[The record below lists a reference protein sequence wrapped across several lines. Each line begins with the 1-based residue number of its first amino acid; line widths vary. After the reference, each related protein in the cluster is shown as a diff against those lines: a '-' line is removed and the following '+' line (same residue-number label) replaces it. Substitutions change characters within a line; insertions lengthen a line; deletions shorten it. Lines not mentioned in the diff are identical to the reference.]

1 MTPSDLISSFNKW
14 VVIGDVSN
22 EKKYAK
28 RIYNKFKN
36 SGYVVEGVHPKGG
49 EGIYKTLEEVP
60 FKIEAIDLCINPI
73 DGLKYL
79 REAKDLGIKNVLI
92 QPGAGS
98 EAISNYCNENN
109 IRALD
114 GCALVELG
122 KLIL

>member
-49 EGIYKTLEEVP
+49 RRNL
-60 FKIEAIDLCINPI
+60 
-73 DGLKYL
+73 
-79 REAKDLGIKNVLI
+79 
-92 QPGAGS
+92 
-98 EAISNYCNENN
+98 
-109 IRALD
+109 
-114 GCALVELG
+114 
-122 KLIL
+122 